1 MTKSRIKTSELAL
14 LAMLTAILFV
24 QETLLSSL
32 PNIQL
37 SVVLIMVYAATLGI
51 PKATLVMTLH
61 VLLDNM
67 IWGSLN
73 PLTACPMWLGWFILI
88 LIGFALKKAP
98 LPIIVTGSVIGSLI
112 YCWCFALFNYL
123 FMDINIVAY
132 ITADILFEILMC
144 CSSVVTVMFL
154 YRPAER
160 LINKYYENHINK

>member
-132 ITADILFEILMC
+132 ITADILFEILIC

-160 LINKYYENHINK
+160 LINKYYEKHINK

>member
-123 FMDINIVAY
+123 FMDINIVSY
-132 ITADILFEILMC
+132 ITADILF
-144 CSSVVTVMFL
+144 
-154 YRPAER
+154 
-160 LINKYYENHINK
+160 